1 MSSTWA
7 KMSVKISA
15 NSLSA
20 RELSQRI
27 GSTPARSAEVGQP
40 VSPRSASVHAQAFCI
55 YESPISSGSAP
66 DEHIAWAISFLE
78 SIREPLSTIRP
89 KPEIDLRL
97 GLSSTEQCCCA
108 LTATE
113 LSFLGALGAQINFD
127 VYPSDS
133 ESE

>member
-1 MSSTWA
+1 MSSSWA

-20 RELSQRI
+20 RELSRQI
-27 GSTPARSAEVGQP
+27 GGTPARSVEVGQP
-40 VSPRSASVHAQAFCI
+40 VSPRSASVHVQAFCI
-55 YESPISSGSAP
+55 YESPISSESTP

-78 SIREPLSTIRP
+78 SIQGPLSTIHP

-97 GLSSTEQCCCA
+97 GLSSTEQCCLA

-113 LSFLGALGAQINFD
+113 LSFLGAQGAQINFD
-127 VYPSDS
+127 VYPSES